1 MFLIRKA
8 SIDDAS
14 QIAHIHIASWAETYQ
29 GLMPKAYIEGYTLV
43 RREALWRKIISQ
55 NLSEVW
61 VAEVDSRLV
70 GFLSYD
76 TVKEEGAILDHQF
89 ELSSLYV
96 LSQYQA
102 IGIGRGLYQVF
113 EARLQTGSHNG
124 LISIKL
130 WVLNSNLKAVG
141 FYQTLGF
148 SKTGRQLEEVVFDM
162 CLVDHEMVKVIKQK
176 RMFKV

>member
-8 SIDDAS
+8 SIDDAA
-14 QIAHIHIASWAETYQ
+14 QIAHIHVTSWAETYQ

-61 VAEVDSRLV
+61 VAEIDSRLV

-113 EARLQTGSHNG
+113 EARLQTDSPNDS
-124 LISIKL
+124 ISITL
-130 WVLNSNLKAVG
+130 WVLSSNLKALG
-141 FYQTLGF
+141 FYQALGL
-148 SKTGRQLEEVVFDM
+148 SKTGRQLEEVVLDSY
-162 CLVDHEMVKVIKQK
+162 LVDLEMVKVLKQ
-176 RMFKV
+176 

>member
-8 SIDDAS
+8 SIDDAA

-29 GLMPKAYIEGYTLV
+29 GLMPKAYIEGYTLA

-55 NLSEVW
+55 NLSEVL
-61 VAEVDSRLV
+61 VAEADSRLV

-76 TVKEEGAILDHQF
+76 TVKEKGETLDHQF

-113 EARLQTGSHNG
+113 ETTLLTDCQNDSIN
-124 LISIKL
+124 IKL
-130 WVLNSNLKAVG
+130 WVLNSNLKALG
-141 FYQTLGF
+141 FYQALGL
-148 SKTGRQLEEVVFDM
+148 SKTGRQLEEVVLNS
-162 CLVDHEMVKVIKQK
+162 CLVDLEMVKILKQ
-176 RMFKV
+176 